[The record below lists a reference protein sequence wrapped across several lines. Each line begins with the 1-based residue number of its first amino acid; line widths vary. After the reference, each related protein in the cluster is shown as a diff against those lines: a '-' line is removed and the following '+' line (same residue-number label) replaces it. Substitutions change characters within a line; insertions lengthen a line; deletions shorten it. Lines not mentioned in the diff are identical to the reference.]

1 MSTASSTAAPVRG
14 HLAPEVE
21 ERLGGAPS
29 TAEEILDA
37 HGRPEAFLV
46 AGERVVLPVEVRS
59 AAMVS
64 ATFLVD
70 GDAAQAM
77 IDHTGLAA
85 VIDRKGRASVSLSAV
100 QYGDNDL
107 GPYHEIAVA
116 VVVRPHDL
124 PPGAKPP
131 SPFGGEVTT
140 YIHRLPVNQ
149 AFTRA
154 AGRGIWG
161 FPKWVTDITYR
172 RQGRRTEAVLV
183 DDGELV
189 LGLQVQRGPI
199 PIPARDLH
207 MSCYA
212 CNDGVLRRTPWTT
225 RNKAMWGSVGGASLE
240 LGSTHPMARELRD
253 LGLPAKAVFS
263 MTTGRL
269 SATFGAP
276 ELVEG

>member
-1 MSTASSTAAPVRG
+1 MTATTARTTTTSNSHGGPAP
-14 HLAPEVE
+14 
-21 ERLGGAPS
+21 
-29 TAEEILDA
+29 
-37 HGRPEAFLV
+37 
-46 AGERVVLPVEVRS
+46 AGYDVDGEWVTIPVEVRS
-59 AAMVS
+59 AWMIGAQ
-64 ATFLVD
+64 FFVD
-70 GDAAQAM
+70 ASAAQA
-77 IDHTGLAA
+77 
-85 VIDRKGRASVSLSAV
+85 VIDYSGLRVARQRGDRAVCSITAV
-100 QYGDNDL
+100 QYLDNDL
-107 GPYHEIAVA
+107 GPYNEIAVA
-116 VVVRPHDL
+116 FVVTPHDA
-124 PPGAKPP
+124 PPDHKPNFRNP
-131 SPFGGEVTT
+131 TT
-140 YIHRLPVNQ
+140 FIHRLPVNQ
-149 AFTRA
+149 TFTCA
-154 AGRGIWG
+154 AGKGIWG

-225 RNKAMWGSVGGASLE
+225 RNKAMWGSVGGACLE

-276 ELVEG
+276 EVVEV